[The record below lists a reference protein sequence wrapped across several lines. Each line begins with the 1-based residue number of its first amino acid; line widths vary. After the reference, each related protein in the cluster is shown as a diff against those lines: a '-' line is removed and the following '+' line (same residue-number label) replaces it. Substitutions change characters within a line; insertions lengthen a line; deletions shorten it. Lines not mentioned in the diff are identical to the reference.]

1 MKTKSHSNR
10 GFITLRLLLGL
21 SLCTASVAFA
31 IFAVERS
38 EAPVEQADSPQRDM
52 PTLRDNPREE
62 TADLGRL
69 EEARRHSAEAV
80 AVMQATDER
89 WCEPDIRRR
98 ANEIEAL

>member
-1 MKTKSHSNR
+1 MEIMRST
-10 GFITLRLLLGL
+10 GATAYAPWYL
-21 SLCTASVAFA
+21 SILARAC
-31 IFAVERS
+31 
-38 EAPVEQADSPQRDM
+38 
-52 PTLRDNPREE
+52 
-62 TADLGRL
+62 ADLGRL